1 MGRCSP
7 PIGHKLTVLS
17 LTKFGDRKNLRVIFF
32 FRYFSQK
39 NDSEQN
45 FVRHFLCKY
54 RKNSGN
60 NKSNKIIDSEREKA
74 NKGLKKSANFLPKNA
89 KLTRSVLV

>member
-7 PIGHKLTVLS
+7 PIGHSPLL
-17 LTKFGDRKNLRVIFF
+17 NLEIAKIYVPFFF

-39 NDSEQN
+39 NDSQQN
-45 FVRHFLCKY
+45 FVKHFLCKY
-54 RKNSGN
+54 RKNSEN

-74 NKGLKKSANFLPKNA
+74 KKGLKKSANFLQKNA